1 MDSTRGITVTT
12 SVATTSDSTTGISIT
27 NVSIVTTT
35 TTTVASINTNIQTG
49 VNKTTTY
56 NSNTNATTTAKTT
69 TSNSTTTTLT
79 TTVSSTTATN
89 ATHNS
94 TTTAAGTRGNTTA
107 IDKTTDSTT
116 VPDTSTD
123 SSNTPTDTTTTMA
136 TTDSTIVTTMS
147 TTIMSTTDM
156 SSTDVTALIFVFVPT
171 ATTDSSTAETVSIS
185 TATDSTDPLSRP
197 REPLSLEALRMII
210 KAKLRR
216 DHPNA
221 IFPYLPTR
229 NGNLASY
236 LAFVRQ
242 HGSVIEG
249 RYTLGG
255 VPVSDYDYV
264 TCVYYNHHNIEIS
277 RLQIS
282 TKPGFCDVTS
292 TGIPDVR
299 KLEMLVYGISSSPTG
314 GYISLDGTYVPTR
327 GVSNYGNIFGY
338 RDSEICTSMRVSTF
352 NMPNEQIK
360 VDSATG
366 TSTWSIVPKR
376 LDSSSTVRLEKV
388 LVESSNADIG
398 ITTIVP
404 VLQQNNG
411 QLVELNSIS
420 GQANSPIA
428 DFPTDDN
435 IDIFFVSVTM
445 FPSYP
450 GRIVDPSQ
458 VSVTVDY
465 CSLLGNSN
473 ESPNANNMY
482 PYFLPNNMDS
492 NNNNYNQQAPLPFRS
507 SIQQQ
512 NLGQPFSGLSSS
524 NIFQYISGSNN
535 DANQVDPLSSASCRQ
550 SQSSTMT
557 SSSSNVNAQ
566 GNIWQINI
574 DQTYGLSVKVD
585 TLRVNT
591 EGQPIT
597 GIVLLVLIDANQQ
610 QIGPFVS
617 QINDGSILT
626 IQNLPSTSISTI
638 HLQFPDGTESSGYSV
653 DMVLCPQTTAASS
666 KSRKQG
672 YNSQSGQS
680 MQQNSLLQP
689 HQLKPNHHRYQMLPV
704 SQIRQPSH
712 VQQPGQVYQQ
722 GHSRKPAHSEQAGQ
736 QLAPWQ
742 SQQPA
747 LYNQHDQS
755 LQSSYP
761 GQAGQQLAPINQ
773 QGHSRKPPHLRQA
786 DQQRIP
792 WQSPEPTSLN
802 QQSQSW
808 RSPYSGQS
816 SQQLSPSQSQ
826 PLAPVNQQGHSR
838 KPPHLGQV
846 SQQRTPWLYPQP
858 VPLNQLGQSWQSP
871 YSRQA
876 GQQQTPRQPNQ
887 TAKPGSPLGLYYP
900 PKGAAPLPTPNL
912 HRLHLHNP
920 NNHKPK
926 STTTPNHHNSFS
938 QNPNN
943 QYGSS
948 APPHTPQNMDDEI
961 PCTLYVVRPGSRRIV
976 SNTTNAKRLGLILQV
991 PSKSGYMSIPNS
1003 ISVRKT
1009 PITRLSVNYLNT
1021 DRSPASMSNGSVLH
1035 FLAAPNVSDIPT
1047 FPDRVSAEML
1057 QVNIDGAVTPPSPP
1071 SYEVHMII
1079 CYEST
1084 PQTQHQQATPQ
1095 YQFPTQP
1102 NIWTTSMN
1110 HHPMQSGPYLQ
1121 HLQNMQQQYQ
1131 HPRIV
1136 ATTSTTNTTTATT
1149 TAATKKTTTS
1159 HKNTTNT
1166 TRAINIT
1173 NTMHSTSTVHNN
1185 HSMNSKNTAHI
1196 INTTKPHT
1204 VHANTTTKAHTVHI
1218 NTTTEAHTTH
1228 TNNTTKAHTIH
1239 INTTT
1244 EAHTTHTNHT
1254 TKAHTTHTNNTTEAH
1269 TIHTTTTATTA
1280 SCSCQCQCPQGA
1292 IQPQVQGATVQYQYI
1307 PAPHQHIGR

>member
-1 MDSTRGITVTT
+1 MSKYGCFENESFASTTKNLFVANLKDYELVLLEIFDINISESPFLVGTTVTT
-12 SVATTSDSTTGISIT
+12 TVATTSDSTIGISLT
-27 NVSIVTTT
+27 SVAASTTTVSTVSKNSTHSSINSTATTTTHNSNNNTTTIVTTT
-35 TTTVASINTNIQTG
+35 TG
-49 VNKTTTY
+49 
-56 NSNTNATTTAKTT
+56 SN
-69 TSNSTTTTLT
+69 TTTTLT
-79 TTVSSTTATN
+79 TTVSSTTA
-89 ATHNS
+89 
-94 TTTAAGTRGNTTA
+94 
-107 IDKTTDSTT
+107 IDTTTDSTT
-116 VPDTSTD
+116 APDTSTD
-123 SSNTPTDTTTTMA
+123 SSNTPTDATTTMA
-136 TTDSTIVTTMS
+136 TTDSTIITT
-147 TTIMSTTDM
+147 T
-156 SSTDVTALIFVFVPT
+156 LIFIFAPT
-171 ATTDSSTAETVSIS
+171 ATTDNSTADIVSTS

-236 LAFVRQ
+236 IAFVRQ

-255 VPVSDYDYV
+255 VSVSDYDYV

-277 RLQIS
+277 RLRIS

-338 RDSEICTSMRVSTF
+338 RDSEICTSMRVTTF
-352 NMPNEQIK
+352 NMPSEQIK

-388 LVESSNADIG
+388 LVESSNSNIG
-398 ITTIVP
+398 ITTVVP
-404 VLQQNNG
+404 AVQQNNG

-420 GQANSPIA
+420 GQANSPIT

-435 IDIFFVSVTM
+435 IDVFFVSVTM

-450 GRIVDPSQ
+450 GGIVDSSQ

-482 PYFLPNNMDS
+482 PYFLPSNMDS

-507 SIQQQ
+507 PIQQQ
-512 NLGQPFSGLSSS
+512 NIGQPFSGLSSS

-550 SQSSTMT
+550 SQSLTMT

-585 TLRVNT
+585 SLRVNT

-597 GIVLLVLIDANQQ
+597 GIVLLMLIDANQQ

-626 IQNLPSTSISTI
+626 IQNLPSTSISTL

-653 DMVLCPQTTAASS
+653 DMVLCPQTPAASS
-666 KSRKQG
+666 KRRNHG
-672 YNSQSGQS
+672 YNSRSGES
-680 MQQNSLLQP
+680 IQQNSLMQS
-689 HQLKPNHHRYQMLPV
+689 HQLKPNHHQYQMLPV
-704 SQIRQPSH
+704 SRVRQPSQ
-712 VQQPGQVYQQ
+712 VQQLGQVYPQSQ
-722 GHSRKPAHSEQAGQ
+722 FYQRSPYSRQAGQ
-736 QLAPWQ
+736 QF
-742 SQQPA
+742 
-747 LYNQHDQS
+747 
-755 LQSSYP
+755 
-761 GQAGQQLAPINQ
+761 API
-773 QGHSRKPPHLRQA
+773 H
-786 DQQRIP
+786 
-792 WQSPEPTSLN
+792 
-802 QQSQSW
+802 
-808 RSPYSGQS
+808 
-816 SQQLSPSQSQ
+816 
-826 PLAPVNQQGHSR
+826 QQGHSR
-838 KPPHLGQV
+838 KPPHLGQG
-846 SQQRTPWLYPQP
+846 SQRQTPW
-858 VPLNQLGQSWQSP
+858 
-871 YSRQA
+871 
-876 GQQQTPRQPNQ
+876 QPNLI
-887 TAKPGSPLGLYYP
+887 AKPGSPLGLYYP
-900 PKGAAPLPTPNL
+900 PKGAAPLPTPDL

-926 STTTPNHHNSFS
+926 STTTPNYDNPFG

-948 APPHTPQNMDDEI
+948 APPLTPQNMDDEI

-976 SNTTNAKRLGLILQV
+976 SNTTNAERLGLILQV

-1021 DRSPASMSNGSVLH
+1021 DRSPASMSNGSILH
-1035 FLAAPNVSDIPT
+1035 FLAAPNVSDITT
-1047 FPDRVSAEML
+1047 FPERVSAEML
-1057 QVNIDGAVTPPSPP
+1057 QVNIDGALTPSSPP

-1079 CYEST
+1079 CYESM
-1084 PQTQHQQATPQ
+1084 PQTQHQQATPHHQLPMQTAPQFQQ
-1095 YQFPTQP
+1095 YPTQP
-1102 NIWTTSMN
+1102 NIRATSMN
-1110 HHPMQSGPYLQ
+1110 HHPMQSVPYLQ
-1121 HLQNMQQQYQ
+1121 QLQNMQRQYQ
-1131 HPRIV
+1131 HPSIV
-1136 ATTSTTNTTTATT
+1136 TTTLTTNTT

-1159 HKNTTNT
+1159 HKNTTHT
-1166 TRAINIT
+1166 TGAINIT
-1173 NTMHSTSTVHNN
+1173 NTMHSTSAVHHN
-1185 HSMNSKNTAHI
+1185 HSMNTTHI
-1196 INTTKPHT
+1196 IN
-1204 VHANTTTKAHTVHI
+1204 TTKAHTVHI
-1218 NTTTEAHTTH
+1218 NNTTKAHATHTNHTTEHHTTHSNHTTEPHTTH

-1239 INTTT
+1239 TTT
-1244 EAHTTHTNHT
+1244 
-1254 TKAHTTHTNNTTEAH
+1254 
-1269 TIHTTTTATTA
+1269 IATTS

-1307 PAPHQHIGR
+1307 PTLHQHIGR